1 MIKYITGDLFQDN
14 SQAIVNTVNCVGVMG
29 RGIALQFKK
38 AYPDNFKAYASAC
51 SKDMV
56 KPGKMF
62 VYKTGALIGP
72 EYIINF
78 PTKRHW
84 RGKSRI
90 EDIESGL
97 KHLVT
102 VIDELNI
109 KSIAIPPLG
118 AGLGGLKWSDV
129 KKLIENSLSEFKSV
143 DITIYE
149 PKGTPAPLNIVKNR
163 KVPNMTPGRAALI
176 SLMNEYLKGLL
187 DPFISLLEIH
197 KLMFFLQESGEA
209 LKLNFKKAQYGPYAE
224 NMRHVLNHIE
234 GYYVSGYADGGDSP
248 SKPIQLMPGAY
259 EEAQKFISSQKETLS
274 RLNKVIDLVDGFE
287 SPYGLE
293 LLSSVYW
300 VKKYDKAESTEAV
313 FSCIHNWN
321 RGKHKFTKR
330 QIGIALSV
338 LGNKGWVEN

>member
-1 MIKYITGDLFQDN
+1 MIRYKTGDLFQDN

-38 AYPDNFKAYASAC
+38 SYPDNFKAYKDAC
-51 SKDMV
+51 SEGNV

-62 VYKTGALIGP
+62 VYKTGALTGP

-84 RGKSRI
+84 RGKSKI

-97 KHLVT
+97 KNLNT
-102 VIDELNI
+102 IINQLNI
-109 KSIAIPPLG
+109 TSIAVPPLG
-118 AGLGGLKWSDV
+118 AGLGGLNWADV
-129 KKLIENSLSEFKSV
+129 KSLIESNLSELSNV
-143 DITIYE
+143 DITLYK
-149 PKGTPAPLNIVKNR
+149 PKGAPAPSRIAKNKNI
-163 KVPNMTPGRAALI
+163 PNMTPGRAALI

-197 KLMFFLQESGEA
+197 KLMFFLQESGEV

-234 GYYVSGYADGGDSP
+234 GYYLSGYADGGDSP
-248 SKPIQLMPGAY
+248 SKTVQLIPGAY
-259 EEAQKFISSQKETLS
+259 EEASEFITSQKDTLS
-274 RLNKVIDLVDGFE
+274 RLNKVIDLVEGFE

-300 VKKYDKAESTEAV
+300 VKKYNKAETNEDVLSY
-313 FSCIHNWN
+313 IYNWN
-321 RGKHKFTKR
+321 KGKHKFTSR
-330 QIGIALSV
+330 QIDIALTV
-338 LGNKGWVEN
+338 LAQKGWIEG